1 MTTAELLPTLGWPM
15 ASPKET
21 FLAHA
26 DAQGFDPTV
35 DNLRRNLTEIKLEA
49 LKQVKD
55 LDEDGLRQVMPGLYQ
70 KIVVITIQI
79 AAHVGLAVGLA
90 LEALDEARTGASISQ
105 FSREVRNQMTE
116 TGVALKRRNS
126 NHLAKMVAE
135 IEVQRLAW
143 RHNHEFLSWLGFRR
157 ADARYP
163 AKDRRERLDAFKVR
177 QRLLK
182 CRDAVIELLGPSL
195 STALE
200 AHDRFMLANRWRLAP
215 SVDHSVER
223 YIWPLLSY
231 QPGSTVLLEM
241 ARYEY
246 DAHRDSGMNEEKLK
260 ASRKKLAL
268 ALRKQLADS
277 LENIP
282 EPACAGVLS

>member
-1 MTTAELLPTLGWPM
+1 MV
-15 ASPKET
+15 SPKET

-35 DNLRRNLTEIKLEA
+35 DNLRRQLTEIKLEA
-49 LKQVKD
+49 LEQVQD
-55 LDEDGLRQVMPGLYQ
+55 LDEVGLKKVMPGLYQ
-70 KIVVITIQI
+70 KIVVMTIQI

-90 LEALDEARTGASISQ
+90 LEALDEAQTGASISK

-126 NHLAKMVAE
+126 NQLAKMVAE
-135 IEVQRLAW
+135 VEVQRLAW

-157 ADARYP
+157 GDPRYP

-182 CRDAVIELLGPSL
+182 CRDSVIELLGPNL
-195 STALE
+195 ATALE

-215 SVDHSVER
+215 SIDHSIER
-223 YIWPLLSY
+223 YVWPLLSY
-231 QPGSTVLLEM
+231 QSGPTVLLEM
-241 ARYEY
+241 ARHEF
-246 DAHRDSGMNEEKLK
+246 DAQRDKGIKPEKLA
-260 ASRKKLAL
+260 ASQKKLAK
-268 ALRKQLADS
+268 ALRSQLADS
-277 LENIP
+277 LQNIP
-282 EPACAGVLS
+282 DAACSGVLS

>member
-1 MTTAELLPTLGWPM
+1 MV
-15 ASPKET
+15 SPKET

-35 DNLRRNLTEIKLEA
+35 DGLRRSLTEIKLEA
-49 LKQVKD
+49 LQQVRG
-55 LDEDGLRQVMPGLYQ
+55 LDEDGLKEVMPGLYQ

-79 AAHVGLAVGLA
+79 AAHVGLGVGLA

-105 FSREVRNQMTE
+105 FSRDVRNQMTE

-126 NHLAKMVAE
+126 NQLAKLVAE

-157 ADARYP
+157 GDPRYP
-163 AKDRRERLDAFKVR
+163 VKDRRERLDAFKVR

-182 CRDAVIELLGPSL
+182 CRDAVIDLLGPSL
-195 STALE
+195 ATALE

-215 SVDHSVER
+215 TPEHSVER

-231 QPGSTVLLEM
+231 QTGPTVLLEM

-246 DAHRDSGMNEEKLK
+246 DAQRDTGADDARLK

-268 ALRKQLADS
+268 ALRKQLAES
-277 LENIP
+277 LSDVP
-282 EPACAGVLS
+282 AAACAGVIS